1 MTALNGFTHPDAAY
15 LLVDAATLD
24 GDGNLHEVRSKVV
37 YARQISAAG
46 ALSGYTPSALLDTRR
61 AELAAIFADAH
72 EHAGLLRSVARFAL
86 KVHAENAAA
95 GFPPSKVPVSI
106 LVALFAGDGG
116 GPQLWMVATDDADQ
130 PAPIRRLKAFVNNA
144 GPGAPVPG
152 LHGLEMHDL
161 VDASRFVPSVHG
173 ARLAEAQRELTDE
186 DGVRSVGGYAE
197 LVTVNRKGV
206 SSRILTR
213 WPDQLGTPIDPL
225 RTRGVFSRIAE
236 RARARCRGTRGQ
248 IC

>member
-1 MTALNGFTHPDAAY
+1 MTALNGFAHPDAAY

-37 YARQISAAG
+37 YARHISAAG
-46 ALSGYTPSALLDTRR
+46 ALSGHTPSALLETRR
-61 AELAAIFADAH
+61 AELAAVFADAQDY
-72 EHAGLLRSVARFAL
+72 EGLLGSVTRLARQA
-86 KVHAENAAA
+86 HAENAAA
-95 GFPPSKVPVSI
+95 RFPLSKVPVNI
-106 LVALFAGDGG
+106 LIAVFAGDGG

-152 LHGLEMHDL
+152 LYGLEMHDL
-161 VDASRFVPSVHG
+161 VDASRFMPSVHG
-173 ARLAEAQRELTDE
+173 ARLAEAQRELTDD

-197 LVTVNRKGV
+197 LVTVNSEGV

-213 WPDQLGTPIDPL
+213 WPDQLGAPIDPL

-236 RARARCRGTRGQ
+236 RVRASCRGTRGQ